1 MNQSQI
7 KKSCASLLLLILIAS
22 PLWATQPYHSTLQNP
37 IIDPQNWQIFPELKG
52 KGVRCITE
60 ATDGSIWFGIDQ
72 GVIHY
77 DSINW
82 KTYTDQ
88 DGIYGSAIDVLLTT
102 KDGHIY
108 AGSGIGISHY
118 DGQSWSRVFPPT
130 GDIPWTIHDLI
141 ETHDGSFWAATAWG
155 GLHIT
160 NKDTTLYTTSHIAQ
174 TLQPYVPYLKIQTVP
189 QHAIATQSWES
200 GVGVQITSGTHQY
213 AVAEKS
219 QGLIWAIAPNSP
231 ATQQGLQVGDQIISI
246 NGRKGITQLILNG
259 PPNSEISLEITK
271 IGSEK
276 THPITLTRQTING
289 SFDDFRLF
297 DVYEDQQNNIW
308 FGLLEGD
315 IIQYVPKQNQW
326 RRFTSQDGLSIGAL
340 PRITQTTN
348 GTIWTISDHPH
359 GGLNQFNGHTWTHT
373 FLSQLGAPN
382 TNTSL
387 LETQNGTL
395 WLGSLGPLWIY
406 QNNQWQILSLPY
418 EIQLPTQRAR
428 LYETTQGVIWVVGL
442 GQHAARFNNKW
453 PHKRIWED
461 IQYQTEDKEGNKWF
475 LSKEGYAIVQHEN
488 TWTAYTTQDGL
499 IEAPTRLYMTTW
511 GELWATG
518 SQDSMA
524 ATAQFDGKKW
534 HKRIHPKLSWGIDPR
549 TVYEAPDK
557 TLWFGAEVNKID
569 QRGDVGG
576 LLHYEPQKQH
586 SSQSPWTHLSP
597 PQAPEGAYGI
607 GQTADGTLWVC
618 GWYGLRAFDGK
629 SWTLPT
635 EENLQNSPCE
645 GIFIDRQGN
654 LWVGTRRYGIFRFD
668 GKQWAQYTTNEGLL
682 DNNLNSILQTTSGA
696 ILIACSKGMNSFDG
710 HSWANFAISHGDI
723 SALRQSQDGSIW
735 ANHQN
740 APWAKRAKPAP
751 KAIGT
756 YVLAT
761 IQYMP
766 DQNPPQTNITVATPQ
781 VSSQGF
787 TTLSWQGIDAWNTTP
802 AQQLQYA
809 FRLDNTQW
817 SSFSTQQSKT
827 YFSLPSGPH
836 IFEVKA
842 RDQDLNTDMT
852 PATFHFMV
860 AYPIWQQPWFIGLLS
875 FLIGGITIQ
884 TFRVFKR
891 GQILARVNESLEER
905 VQERTQQLQES
916 RNQLELALNTA
927 NLGIWTYDLK
937 SHRFSGSGEA
947 GLMIGVAI
955 EIPDITLEDFLTRLH
970 PQYHQQ
976 VQQAFSALLDGS
988 QSSQHLECGVVVDE
1002 EMRWIELQAQMI
1014 LNTDGHPDH
1023 ILGTIQDI
1031 TTRRKTAQEMVKLD
1045 RLKALGEMAAGVSH
1059 NLNNILM
1066 GIIGPA
1072 QILQYR
1078 GLSEEQ
1084 KVEIDTIYKS
1094 GIRASDLVKRLYQGL
1109 GDIQENL
1116 ESVSIPQIV
1125 EEAIQ
1130 ATRPRWKD
1138 TSESKGITILIESEI
1153 APNLPPIKGTTS
1165 GLHDIII
1172 NLIFNAIDAMP
1183 DGGKINISAAQTD
1196 AKICLTLSD
1205 TGKGMDEKT
1214 RDRIFEPFFTTKMD
1228 VGTGLGLATVYGTI
1242 TRWQGDIQ
1250 VSSQPN
1256 HGTEFKLYF
1265 QPWSEKVLIPLT
1277 TSQIHHTQKAHI
1289 LILDDDKTV
1298 RDTLSRFLSANHHIS
1313 LFETSEETLSQFKTD
1328 HFDIALIDLGLPHIP
1343 GNLICQ
1349 KLKEQDPNIVT
1360 ILMTGWQ
1367 IDPSDA
1373 RRKSADHYLQK
1384 PFADIQQIHTL
1395 IADSLKH
1402 KESRQNK

>member
-1 MNQSQI
+1 M
-7 KKSCASLLLLILIAS
+7 
-22 PLWATQPYHSTLQNP
+22 
-37 IIDPQNWQIFPELKG
+37 
-52 KGVRCITE
+52 
-60 ATDGSIWFGIDQ
+60 
-72 GVIHY
+72 
-77 DSINW
+77 
-82 KTYTDQ
+82 
-88 DGIYGSAIDVLLTT
+88 LLTA
-102 KDGHIY
+102 KNGHIY
-108 AGSGIGISHY
+108 AGSGIGISCY
-118 DGQSWSRVFPPT
+118 NGQSWARVFPPT
-130 GDIPWTIHDLI
+130 GNIPWTIHDI
-141 ETHDGSFWAATAWG
+141 IQTQDGSFWAATAWG
-155 GLHIT
+155 GLHISNT
-160 NKDTTLYTTSHIAQ
+160 DTTLYTTPHIAQ
-174 TLQPYVPYLKIQTVP
+174 ALQPYVPYLKIQTVA

-231 ATQQGLQVGDQIISI
+231 ATQQGLQIGDQIISV

-259 PPNSEISLEITK
+259 PPNTDISLEITK
-271 IGSEK
+271 MGSK
-276 THPITLTRQTING
+276 KIHPITLTRQTING

-308 FGLLEGD
+308 FGLLEGA
-315 IIQYVPKQNQW
+315 IIQYAPKQNQW
-326 RRFTSQDGLSIGAL
+326 RRFTTKDGLSIGAL
-340 PRITQTTN
+340 PRINQTTN

-359 GGLNQFNGHTWTHT
+359 GGINQFDGHKWTHT

-387 LETQNGTL
+387 LEAQDGTL

-406 QNNQWQILSLPY
+406 QNNKWQDLSIPD

-428 LYETTQGVIWVVGL
+428 LYETSQGAIWVVGL

-453 PHKRIWED
+453 LRKRIWHN
-461 IQYQTEDKEGNKWF
+461 IQYQTEDQNGNKWF
-475 LSKEGYAIVQHEN
+475 LSQEGYAVVQNEN

-534 HKRIHPKLSWGIDPR
+534 HKRIHPNLSWSIDPR

-586 SSQSPWTHLSP
+586 TPQSPWTHLSP
-597 PQAPEGAYGI
+597 PHAPEGAYGI

-645 GIFIDRQGN
+645 SIFIDQQGN
-654 LWVGTRRYGIFRFD
+654 LWVGTRRYGVFRFD
-668 GKQWAQYTTNEGLL
+668 GIQWTQYTTQEGLV
-682 DNNLNSILQTTSGA
+682 DNNLNSISQTSSGA
-696 ILIACSKGMNSFDG
+696 ILIACSKGMNNFDG
-710 HSWANFAISHGDI
+710 HSWSRFAISHSDI
-723 SALRQSQDGSIW
+723 SSLYQSHEGAIW
-735 ANHQN
+735 ANHQS
-740 APWAKRAKPAP
+740 ATWAKRAKPDP
-751 KAIGT
+751 KPIGP
-756 YVLAT
+756 YLLAT

-766 DQNPPQTNITVATPQ
+766 DQNPPQTNITVATPY

-787 TTLSWQGIDAWNTTP
+787 TTFSWQGIDAWNTTP
-802 AQQLQYA
+802 AQQLQYSY
-809 FRLDNTQW
+809 RLNKAQW
-817 SSFSTQQSKT
+817 SPFTTQQSQI
-827 YFSLPSGPH
+827 YFSLPSGSH
-836 IFEVKA
+836 SFEVKA
-842 RDQDLNTDMT
+842 RDQDLNTDTT
-852 PATFHFMV
+852 PATFHFTV

-905 VQERTQQLQES
+905 VKERTQQLQES
-916 RNQLELALNTA
+916 RNQLQLALNTA

-937 SHRFSGSGEA
+937 SQKFSGSGEA
-947 GLMIGVAI
+947 GLMVGVPI
-955 EIPDITLEDFLTRLH
+955 ETPDITWNDFLTRLQ
-970 PQYHQQ
+970 PNDHQQ
-976 VQQAFSALLDGS
+976 VQQAFTALLDGR
-988 QSSQHLECGVVVDE
+988 QSSQHLECGVVVDGE
-1002 EMRWIELQAQMI
+1002 PRWIELQAQMV
-1014 LNTDGHPDH
+1014 LDANDQPDH

-1072 QILQYR
+1072 QILQYK

-1084 KVEIDTIYKS
+1084 KIEIDTIYRS

-1116 ESVSIPQIV
+1116 ESVSIPKII

-1138 TSESKGITILIESEI
+1138 ASEAKGVTILIERDIE
-1153 APNLPPIKGTTS
+1153 PDLPSIRGTNT
-1165 GLHDIII
+1165 GLHDMII
-1172 NLIFNAIDAMP
+1172 NLIFNAVDAMP
-1183 DGGKINISAAQTD
+1183 NGGKIKISATQTD
-1196 AKICLTLSD
+1196 SKICLTLSD

-1214 RDRIFEPFFTTKMD
+1214 RNRIFEPFFTTKMD

-1242 TRWQGDIQ
+1242 TRWQGDIH

-1256 HGTEFKLYF
+1256 QGTEFKLYF
-1265 QPWSEKVLIPLT
+1265 QPWTANIPRPPSST
-1277 TSQIHHTQKAHI
+1277 NIHPTPKARI

-1298 RDTLSRFLSANHHIS
+1298 RDTLARFLSVSHEIS
-1313 LFETSEETLSQFKTD
+1313 LFATSEEALSQFKTD
-1328 HFDIALIDLGLPHIP
+1328 HFDIALVDLNLPHIP
-1343 GNLICQ
+1343 GNVVCQ
-1349 KLKEQDPNIVT
+1349 KLKTQDPNIVT

-1367 IDPSDA
+1367 IDSSDA
-1373 RRKSADHYLQK
+1373 RRENADHYLQK
-1384 PFADIQQIHTL
+1384 PFTDIQRINKMIT
-1395 IADSLKH
+1395 DCLK
-1402 KESRQNK
+1402 KEG